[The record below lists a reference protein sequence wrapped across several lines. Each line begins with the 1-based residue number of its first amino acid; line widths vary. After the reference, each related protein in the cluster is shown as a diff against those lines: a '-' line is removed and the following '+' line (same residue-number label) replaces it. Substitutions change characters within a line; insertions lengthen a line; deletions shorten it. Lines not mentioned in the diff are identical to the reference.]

1 MRIRMTLNPAQLS
14 EWYDLPI
21 LLAVYRE
28 GSVSGAA
35 RRLGVDQ
42 STISRRLAALEDQV
56 GGALFVR
63 DRTGTW
69 PTALARQLIPAAER
83 AELAVRDA
91 MLTAAA
97 ATSSAT
103 GTVRIA
109 LPDALADLVVAPA
122 LGGLCRAHPGLRI
135 ELDTRIDVVDIAR
148 LEADIA
154 LRFVRPDRG
163 DVLVRRVG
171 TTRCGVW
178 GTAEYLTSRTGMRLQ
193 ELDWVGWD
201 ASLAHLPESRWLAAN
216 VGVAPSISCTRA
228 TTVVQA
234 VRAGAGVAMLPERFA
249 ARFPELV
256 ELPSTARD
264 LVYEVWLV
272 RPRALR
278 DAPGVDVV
286 ATWLA
291 GLIEGMGP
299 STDASV

>member
-1 MRIRMTLNPAQLS
+1 
-14 EWYDLPI
+14 
-21 LLAVYRE
+21 
-28 GSVSGAA
+28 
-35 RRLGVDQ
+35 
-42 STISRRLAALEDQV
+42 
-56 GGALFVR
+56 
-63 DRTGTW
+63 
-69 PTALARQLIPAAER
+69 
-83 AELAVRDA
+83 
-91 MLTAAA
+91 
-97 ATSSAT
+97 
-103 GTVRIA
+103 
-109 LPDALADLVVAPA
+109 
-122 LGGLCRAHPGLRI
+122 
-135 ELDTRIDVVDIAR
+135 
-148 LEADIA
+148 
-154 LRFVRPDRG
+154 
-163 DVLVRRVG
+163 
-171 TTRCGVW
+171 
-178 GTAEYLTSRTGMRLQ
+178 
-193 ELDWVGWD
+193 
-201 ASLAHLPESRWLAAN
+201 LAHLPESRWLAAN